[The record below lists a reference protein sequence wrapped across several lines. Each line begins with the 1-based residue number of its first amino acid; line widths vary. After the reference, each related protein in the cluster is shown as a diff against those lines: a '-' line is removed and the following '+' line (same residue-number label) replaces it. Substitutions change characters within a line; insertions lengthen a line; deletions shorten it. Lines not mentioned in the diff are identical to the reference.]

1 MATHVNL
8 IRTQPVQPSFEK
20 TYLLFGLKNRR
31 DSIIALVEQRH
42 SGEPFGPPFADHMKK
57 IGKKSLDEYSKI
69 IIHILEYNIHLT
81 FVTSDFVENAL
92 EYTIES
98 LSAEP
103 DYRFRRAKTF
113 LEWLTGPK
121 S

>member
-1 MATHVNL
+1 MDNP
-8 IRTQPVQPSFEK
+8 IKTQQIQKAFDK
-20 TYLLFGLKNRR
+20 TYLLFGIKNRR
-31 DSIIALVEQRH
+31 DGIIALVEQRH
-42 SGEPFGPPFADHMKK
+42 SDQPFVIPFVEHMKN

-81 FVTSDFVENAL
+81 FVTSNFIENIL
-92 EYTIES
+92 EYTVEA
-98 LSAEP
+98 LAAEP
-103 DYRFRRAKTF
+103 DYRFRRTKTF